1 LENEQKNE
9 QNSVSAEEV
18 KLTPFYLQFIKV
30 LYSPYKVFREVAEEP
45 RYIAAII
52 VLALFV
58 VSSTLFGYIVLSKSY
73 VEETFP
79 KVDLL
84 AGQFDVWTE
93 NITFWS
99 SSPNVNISLDY
110 SDHVNGSYYGDRS
123 IKFYANESSSIFVK
137 LSDFGPVNCSKQA
150 FNSLSFKIKFVNP
163 ETLPTTASIYLYSGD
178 TSKYLYYNLT
188 EKILKSST
196 GLWNNFTIPLSDS
209 LWENHGGDWH
219 TITGLA
225 FAFNWPEKANIK
237 VLVDGIYFRGLFENQ
252 ISKDPTGYISIISVF
267 GIFQYLIQL
276 FIIAGIVFVFLNA
289 FGGKISWKPLAVC
302 VGLILVTFFVQN
314 MINSVLAS
322 QTLDNLYYTL
332 EYLGGSVSEKAA
344 AAAKLNEQA
353 QLFSMVA
360 NYVQI
365 IILAWATLL
374 CTIANRVLTGISWT
388 KSAFAS
394 VIALLVAYM
403 IRLFIGL

>member
-1 LENEQKNE
+1 MENEHAT
-9 QNSVSAEEV
+9 VSAEEV
-18 KLTPFYLQFIKV
+18 KRTPFYLQFIKV

-45 RYIAAII
+45 RYIAAMI
-52 VLALFV
+52 VLVLFV

-79 KVDLL
+79 KVDPL
-84 AGQFDVWTE
+84 AGQYDAWTE

-123 IKFYANESSSIFVK
+123 IKFCANSSQSLFLK
-137 LSDFGPVNCSKQA
+137 LSDVGPVNCSEQA
-150 FNSLSFKIKFVNP
+150 FKSLSFKIKFVNP
-163 ETLPTTASIYLYSGD
+163 TTLPSAASIYLYSGD
-178 TSKYLYYNLT
+178 ASKYLYYNLT
-188 EKILKSST
+188 EKILSSST
-196 GLWNNFTIPLSDS
+196 GFWNNFTIPLSDS
-209 LWENHGGDWH
+209 LWENHGGDRH

-225 FAFNWPEKANIK
+225 FVFNWPEKVDIK

-252 ISKDPTGYISIISVF
+252 VSKDPTGYISIISVF
-267 GIFQYLIQL
+267 GVFQYLIQL
-276 FIIAGIVFVFLNA
+276 FIIAGIVFVLLNA

-302 VGLILVTFFVQN
+302 VGLILITFFVQN
-314 MINSVLAS
+314 IINSVLAS
-322 QTLDNLYYTL
+322 QALDKLYYTL
-332 EYLGGSVSEKAA
+332 EYLGGSASEKAA
-344 AAAKLNEQA
+344 ATAELNERA
-353 QLFSMVA
+353 LFFSMIA

-365 IILAWATLL
+365 AVLAWATLL
-374 CTIANRVLTGISWT
+374 CTMANRVLTGISWT
-388 KSAFAS
+388 KSAVSS